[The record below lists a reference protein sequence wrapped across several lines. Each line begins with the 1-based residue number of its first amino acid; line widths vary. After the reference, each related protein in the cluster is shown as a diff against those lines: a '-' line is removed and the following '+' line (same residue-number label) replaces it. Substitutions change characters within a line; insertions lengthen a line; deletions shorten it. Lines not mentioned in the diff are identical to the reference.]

1 MGKSS
6 KRTLEEATA
15 AAPASD
21 APTAGDVSMAV
32 DTPSKPKKSK
42 KDKKDKAD
50 AAGDDAEDDLSQVCE
65 IAKPLAVK
73 KTGKHVLKLVK
84 KGEREI

>member
-6 KRTLEEATA
+6 KRTLEE

-42 KDKKDKAD
+42 KDKKSKDTAEGAD
-50 AAGDDAEDDLSQVCE
+50 GADAEDDLSQICE

-84 KGEREI
+84 KGKP

>member
-1 MGKSS
+1 
-6 KRTLEEATA
+6 
-15 AAPASD
+15 
-21 APTAGDVSMAV
+21 MAV

-42 KDKKDKAD
+42 KDKKSKDTAEGAD
-50 AAGDDAEDDLSQVCE
+50 GADAEDDLSQICE

-84 KGEREI
+84 KGKPQFALSLPLLDHLEYIVHYWI

>member
-6 KRTLEEATA
+6 KRTLEESA

-21 APTAGDVSMAV
+21 AAGDVSMAAV

-42 KDKKDKAD
+42 KDKKSKDTAEGAD
-50 AAGDDAEDDLSQVCE
+50 GQDAEDDLSQVCE

-84 KGEREI
+84 KGESN